1 MTRESILTI
10 SDIEE
15 HRDTHA
21 YQIVNRNSKD
31 LQDYET
37 VSQLNNYDVLDYIKR
52 EYTYLDNPLE
62 VSDGP
67 EPYDLPLSSSSS
79 SAVTIYQDPGHCK
92 EVIYEWF
99 NKMKFRKIHSGD
111 IM

>member
-1 MTRESILTI
+1 MERESILTI

-15 HRDTHA
+15 HRDTHT
-21 YQIVNRNSKD
+21 YQIANNNTKD
-31 LQDYET
+31 PEDYEA

-62 VSDGP
+62 VSNCP
-67 EPYDLPLSSSSS
+67 EAYDLPLSSSSS
-79 SAVTIYQDPGHCK
+79 SAVTIYQDPGHYK

-99 NKMKFRKIHSGD
+99 DKMKFKKIHSSD